1 MNRRMART
9 PLFAAVDR
17 ALRIARAAERAGV
30 PVPEA
35 VEREREARSR
45 AGGASRPAASPAMS
59 RRRFLAA
66 GATAA
71 AGLALPGCVTRYPRG
86 AVAAPGPGGDPV
98 IVVGAGIAGLTAAY
112 RLAAAGVP
120 VVVIEAQDRVGGRMW
135 SLRDRFADGQVVEL
149 GGELIDTGHTAIRGL
164 ADELGIALDD
174 LSREVPA
181 LSTDLWF
188 FGGRRRSD
196 AEVVE
201 AFRFLV
207 PRIDEALAT
216 IEGDGSVT
224 YDAPAGAEPLDRTSL
239 AEWLDG
245 AGVSGWFR
253 DLLDVAYTTEYGL
266 ETGEQSALNF
276 LLMIDPEPEPFRIFG
291 ESDERFRV
299 HEGND
304 AIPGELA
311 RRLGDRVRTATLL
324 EAVRRGPDGRLRCSL
339 RSGGTSREMAAGH
352 VVLAIPF
359 TLLRDVRLDLD
370 LPEVKRRAIADL
382 GYGTN
387 AKLMAGF
394 SERMWRTRHGSNG
407 SVVTDLPFQLVWET
421 SRGQEGRAG
430 VLTNFTGGRHGVE
443 VGKGTA
449 AAQAERLV
457 AGLDRV
463 FPGVAAAHAG
473 MEAVRF
479 HWPSF
484 RWSRGSYA
492 SYRVGQWTS
501 IAGAEGE
508 RVENLLF
515 AGEHCSLEAQ
525 GFMEG
530 GCETGE
536 RAAREVLA
544 DLGIAAPAAATRSA
558 RHRAALRGAA

>member
-1 MNRRMART
+1 MSRRMART

-17 ALRIARAAERAGV
+17 ALRLARTAERTGM
-30 PVPEA
+30 PVDEA
-35 VEREREARSR
+35 VDRDCEARRSQ
-45 AGGASRPAASPAMS
+45 PEIS
-59 RRRFLAA
+59 RRRFLAT
-66 GATAA
+66 GATVA
-71 AGLALPGCVTRYPRG
+71 AGLALPGCLGPALRTGTG
-86 AVAAPGPGGDPV
+86 AIALGGDPV
-98 IVVGAGIAGLTAAY
+98 IVVGAGIAGLTAAW
-112 RLAAAGVP
+112 RLAQAGVA
-120 VVVIEAQDRVGGRMW
+120 VRVIEAQDRVGGRMW

-149 GGELIDTGHTAIRGL
+149 GGELIDTGHTAIRQL
-164 ADELGIALDD
+164 AGELGIRLDD
-174 LSREVPA
+174 LSQEDPE

-207 PRIDEALAT
+207 PKIEAALAT

-224 YDAPAGAEPLDRTSL
+224 WDAPAGAEALDRTSI

-266 ETGEQSALNF
+266 ETGDQSALNF

-291 ESDERFRV
+291 ESDERFHA

-304 AIPGELA
+304 AIPRALA
-311 RRLGDRVRTATLL
+311 ARLGDRVRTGTLL
-324 EAVRRGPDGRLRCSL
+324 EAVRRDPDGRLRCSF
-339 RSGGTSREMAAGH
+339 RSGGSSREVAAGH

-359 TLLRDVRLDLD
+359 TLLRDVRLDLE
-370 LPEVKRRAIADL
+370 LPPVKRRAIREL

-394 SERMWRTRHGSNG
+394 SDRVWRTRHGSNG

-421 SRGQEGRAG
+421 SRGQDGRAG

-443 VGKGTA
+443 IGSGTA
-449 AAQAERLV
+449 AEQAARLV
-457 AGLDRV
+457 ADLDRV
-463 FPGVAAAHAG
+463 FPGAAAAHAG
-473 MEAVRF
+473 MESVRF

-492 SYRVGQWTS
+492 SYRVGQWTT
-501 IAGAEGE
+501 IAGAEGQ
-508 RVENLLF
+508 RAGNLLF
-515 AGEHCSLEAQ
+515 AGEHCSLAAQ

-536 RAAREVLA
+536 RAADDILA
-544 DLGIAAPAAATRSA
+544 DLGLAAPRSA
-558 RHRAALRGAA
+558 GRTAEPAALRGAA

>member
-1 MNRRMART
+1 MGRRMART

-17 ALRIARAAERAGV
+17 ALRLARAAERAGM
-30 PVPEA
+30 PAREA
-35 VEREREARSR
+35 VELDREAR
-45 AGGASRPAASPAMS
+45 GEEPAALPGMS

-71 AGLALPGCVTRYPRG
+71 AGLALPGCVTRFPRRAG
-86 AVAAPGPGGDPV
+86 SPGGLGGDPV
-98 IVVGAGIAGLTAAY
+98 LVVGAGIAGLTAAY
-112 RLAAAGVP
+112 RLAQAGVP
-120 VVVIEAQDRVGGRMW
+120 VQVVEAQDRVGGRMW

-149 GGELIDTGHTAIRGL
+149 GGELIDTGHAAIRRL
-164 ADELGIALDD
+164 ADELEIRLDD
-174 LSREVPA
+174 LSQEDPA
-181 LSTDLWF
+181 VSTDLWF

-196 AEVVE
+196 VEVVE

-207 PRIDEALAT
+207 PRIEAALAT

-239 AEWLDG
+239 AAWLDG

-266 ETGEQSALNF
+266 ETADQSALNL
-276 LLMIDPEPEPFRIFG
+276 LLMIDPDPEPFRIFG

-304 AIPGELA
+304 AIPRELA
-311 RRLGDRVRTATLL
+311 RRLGGRVRTATLL
-324 EAVRRGPDGRLRCSL
+324 EAVRRGADGRLRCSL
-339 RSGGTSREMAAGH
+339 RSGGRSRETAAGH

-359 TLLRDVRLDLD
+359 TLLRDVELDLD
-370 LPEVKRRAIADL
+370 LPAAKRRAIDEL

-387 AKLMAGF
+387 AKLMTGY
-394 SERMWRTRHGSNG
+394 SERVWRTRHGSNG

-443 VGKGTA
+443 LGRGTA
-449 AAQAERLV
+449 AEQADRLV
-457 AGLDRV
+457 ADLERV
-463 FPGVAAAHAG
+463 FPGAAAAHSG

-484 RWSRGSYA
+484 RWTRGSYA

-501 IAGAEGE
+501 ICGAEGE
-508 RVENLLF
+508 RVGNLLF
-515 AGEHCSLEAQ
+515 AGEHCSLAAQ

-536 RAAREVLA
+536 RAAAEVLA
-544 DLGIAAPAAATRSA
+544 DLAARPA
-558 RHRAALRGAA
+558 AALRGAA

>member
-1 MNRRMART
+1 MSRRMART

-17 ALRIARAAERAGV
+17 ALRLARAAERAGM
-30 PVPEA
+30 PAREA
-35 VEREREARSR
+35 VELDREAR
-45 AGGASRPAASPAMS
+45 GALPAMS

-66 GATAA
+66 GATVA
-71 AGLALPGCVTRYPRG
+71 AGLAMPGCAGRALRAGVAG
-86 AVAAPGPGGDPV
+86 AVAGGGDPV
-98 IVVGAGIAGLTAAY
+98 IVVGAGIAGLTAAW
-112 RLAAAGVP
+112 RLAGAAVP
-120 VVVIEAQDRVGGRMW
+120 VRVIEAQDRVGGRMW

-149 GGELIDTGHTAIRGL
+149 GGELIDTGHGAIRKL

-174 LSREVPA
+174 LSQEDPPV
-181 LSTDLWF
+181 STDLWF

-207 PRIDEALAT
+207 PRIDAAMAM
-216 IEGDGSVT
+216 IEGGGSVT

-266 ETGEQSALNF
+266 ETGDQSALNF
-276 LLMIDPEPEPFRIFG
+276 LLMIDPDPDPFRIFG
-291 ESDERFRV
+291 ESDERFRA

-304 AIPGELA
+304 AIPRELA
-311 RRLGDRVRTATLL
+311 ARLGDRVRTGTLL
-324 EAVRRGPDGRLRCSL
+324 EAVRHAPDGRLRCSF
-339 RSGGTSREMAAGH
+339 RSGATSREAVAGH

-359 TLLRDVRLDLD
+359 TLLRDVRLDLE
-370 LPEVKRRAIADL
+370 LPPVKRRAIADL

-387 AKLMAGF
+387 AKLMTGF
-394 SERMWRTRHGSNG
+394 SERVWRTRHGSNG
-407 SVVTDLPFQLVWET
+407 SVVTDLPFQLAWET

-443 VGKGTA
+443 VGSGTTA
-449 AAQAERLV
+449 EQGERLV
-457 AGLDRV
+457 AALERV
-463 FPGVAAAHAG
+463 FPGAAAAHAG

-484 RWSRGSYA
+484 RWTRGSYA

-508 RVENLLF
+508 RVGNLLF

-536 RAAREVLA
+536 RAAREVLR
-544 DLGIAAPAAATRSA
+544 DLGLAAPEVAARTAPRPAA
-558 RHRAALRGAA
+558 RRGAA